1 MSRWKV
7 RAVLSAI
14 LGLSLIA
21 SACGSSGGGSPSA
34 GGSKGSVTIG
44 SFNFSESTILAQ
56 LYGQALKG
64 DGWKVTYKANLGS
77 REVVEP
83 ALERGE
89 IDLYPGYAAT
99 ELEFQNKGKGEAT
112 PDPKATTDKLN
123 TYLDSKGLKALTP
136 SGAIDENA
144 FAVLKS
150 GKFGDKSNLSDLSS
164 VAGQMVLGGPPECP
178 TRPFCEAGL
187 TKVYG
192 LHFKDFKALDAGG
205 PLTKAAL
212 DQGSIDIGLI
222 FSSDSAYSTGKYV
235 QLKDDKH
242 LQNADNVVPVIRKDK
257 ANDEVTSLLNSIDS
271 KLGTDTL
278 ISLNKKADVD
288 KQDPDQ
294 IAADWLKSNGFT
306 S

>member
-1 MSRWKV
+1 M
-7 RAVLSAI
+7 RANRGTVIGGLFVGLAFLTAGCGSSPGASPSSSPKGSITVASFNFPESAI
-14 LGLSLIA
+14 L
-21 SACGSSGGGSPSA
+21 
-34 GGSKGSVTIG
+34 
-44 SFNFSESTILAQ
+44 AQ
-56 LYGQALKG
+56 IYGQALKAKG
-64 DGWKVTYKANLGS
+64 YTVAFKLNLGS

-83 ALERGE
+83 ALERGD

-112 PDPKATTDKLN
+112 PDAQATVAKLN
-123 TYLDSKGLKALTP
+123 TYLNAKSLEALTA

-150 GKFGDKSNLSDLSS
+150 GKYGSKTKLSDLTS
-164 VAGQMVLGGPPECP
+164 VAAQMVLGGPPECP
-178 TRPFCEAGL
+178 TRPFCAAGL

-235 QLKDDKH
+235 QLQDDMH

-257 ANDEVTSLLNSIDS
+257 ANDEVVSLLNSIDF
-271 KLGTDTL
+271 KLTTDTL

-294 IAADWLKSNGFT
+294 IASDWLKSNGFT

>member
-1 MSRWKV
+1 M
-7 RAVLSAI
+7 RANRGTVI
-14 LGLSLIA
+14 GGLFVGLA
-21 SACGSSGGGSPSA
+21 FLTAGCGSSPGASPS
-34 GGSKGSVTIG
+34 SSPKGSITVA
-44 SFNFSESTILAQ
+44 SFNFSESAILAQ
-56 LYGQALKG
+56 IYGQALKAKG
-64 DGWKVTYKANLGS
+64 YTVAFKLNLGS

-83 ALERGE
+83 ALERGD

-112 PDPKATTDKLN
+112 PEAQATVAKLN
-123 TYLDSKGLKALTP
+123 TYLNAKSLEALTA

-150 GKFGDKSNLSDLSS
+150 GKYGSKTKLSDLSS
-164 VAGQMVLGGPPECP
+164 VAAQMVLGGPPECP
-178 TRPFCEAGL
+178 TRPFCAAGL

-235 QLKDDKH
+235 QLQDDMH
-242 LQNADNVVPVIRKDK
+242 LQNADNVVPVIRKNK
-257 ANDEVTSLLNSIDS
+257 ANDEVVSLLNSIDS
-271 KLGTDTL
+271 KLTTDTL

-294 IAADWLKSNGFT
+294 IASDWLKSNGFT

>member
-1 MSRWKV
+1 M
-7 RAVLSAI
+7 RANRGTVIGGLFVGLAFLTAGCGSSPGASPSSSPKGSITVASFNFPESAI
-14 LGLSLIA
+14 L
-21 SACGSSGGGSPSA
+21 
-34 GGSKGSVTIG
+34 
-44 SFNFSESTILAQ
+44 AQ
-56 LYGQALKG
+56 IYGQALKAKG
-64 DGWKVTYKANLGS
+64 YTVAFKLNLGS

-83 ALERGE
+83 ALERGD

-112 PDPKATTDKLN
+112 PEAQATVAKLN
-123 TYLDSKGLKALTP
+123 TYLNAKSLEALTA

-150 GKFGDKSNLSDLSS
+150 GKYGSKTKLSDLTS
-164 VAGQMVLGGPPECP
+164 VAAQMVLGGPPECP
-178 TRPFCEAGL
+178 TRPFCAAGL

-235 QLKDDKH
+235 QLQDDMH
-242 LQNADNVVPVIRKDK
+242 LQNADNVVPVIRKNK
-257 ANDEVTSLLNSIDS
+257 ATDEVVSLLNSIDS
-271 KLGTDTL
+271 KLTTDTL

-294 IAADWLKSNGFT
+294 IASDWLKSNGFT

>member
-1 MSRWKV
+1 M
-7 RAVLSAI
+7 RANRGTVIGGLFVGLAFLTAGCGSSPGASPSSSPKGSITVASFNFPESAI
-14 LGLSLIA
+14 L
-21 SACGSSGGGSPSA
+21 
-34 GGSKGSVTIG
+34 
-44 SFNFSESTILAQ
+44 AQ
-56 LYGQALKG
+56 IYGQALKAKG
-64 DGWKVTYKANLGS
+64 YTVAFKLNLGS

-83 ALERGE
+83 ALERGD

-112 PDPKATTDKLN
+112 PDAQATVAKLN
-123 TYLDSKGLKALTP
+123 TYLNAKSLEALTA

-150 GKFGDKSNLSDLSS
+150 GKYGSKTKLSDLTS
-164 VAGQMVLGGPPECP
+164 VAAQMVLGGPPECP
-178 TRPFCEAGL
+178 TRPFCAAGL

-235 QLKDDKH
+235 QLQDDMH

-257 ANDEVTSLLNSIDS
+257 ANDEVVSLLNSIDS
-271 KLGTDTL
+271 KLTTDTL

-294 IAADWLKSNGFT
+294 IASDWLKSNGFT

>member
-1 MSRWKV
+1 M
-7 RAVLSAI
+7 RANRGTVI
-14 LGLSLIA
+14 GGLFVGLA
-21 SACGSSGGGSPSA
+21 FLTAGCGSSPGASPS
-34 GGSKGSVTIG
+34 SSPKGSITVA
-44 SFNFSESTILAQ
+44 SFNFSESAILAQ
-56 LYGQALKG
+56 IYGQALKAKG
-64 DGWKVTYKANLGS
+64 YTVAFKLNLGS

-83 ALERGE
+83 ALERGD

-112 PDPKATTDKLN
+112 PEAQATVAKLN
-123 TYLDSKGLKALTP
+123 TYLNAKSLEALTA

-150 GKFGDKSNLSDLSS
+150 GKYGSKTKLSDLTS
-164 VAGQMVLGGPPECP
+164 VAAQMVLGGPPECP
-178 TRPFCEAGL
+178 TRPFCAAGL

-235 QLKDDKH
+235 QLQDDMH
-242 LQNADNVVPVIRKDK
+242 LQNADNVVPVIRKNK
-257 ANDEVTSLLNSIDS
+257 ANDEVVSLLNSIDS
-271 KLGTDTL
+271 KLTTDTL

-294 IAADWLKSNGFT
+294 IASDWLKSNGFT